1 MQIVF
6 MGTPDFAVGALEAL
20 ITQGHEIT
28 AVVTQP
34 DKPKGRSK
42 ELQFPPVKEC
52 AVKHGIPVFQPRRIK
67 TPEAIEELKKYPADI
82 YIVAAFGQIL
92 SQEILDLPKY
102 GCLNIHASLLPKY
115 RGASPIQRV
124 IIDGEAETGVTIMQM
139 NAGLDTGD
147 MLYRKKIP
155 ITSEDTFETLHDKLM
170 VLGGEAITE
179 ALPLLE
185 AGKLVPEKQD
195 DTKTCYAALIT
206 KEMGKLDFTKTAA
219 ELDRLIRGLTPWPSA
234 YTHYHGKQLKIWKA
248 IPMATAH
255 KEAPGTILTVNK
267 DSFEVAAS
275 EGSLKVMELQ
285 LEGKKRYPGTG
296 RQTARHQESK
306 RGSRLQSQSCQA
318 RYLIRGLRET
328 GYPRR
333 NRIGMRSRTQ
343 DEEAVE
349 VQDSRRT
356 GKPYYRQRYRPA
368 LPTGRAGRQAGT
380 VHRQPGS
387 PPIQERTGER
397 RHDTF
402 CRKL

>member
-20 ITQGHEIT
+20 IAQGHEIT

-34 DKPKGRSK
+34 DKAKGRSGQ
-42 ELQFPPVKEC
+42 LQFPPVKEC

-67 TPEAIEELKKYPADI
+67 TPESMEELKKYPADV

-102 GCLNIHASLLPKY
+102 

-124 IIDGEAETGVTIMQM
+124 IIDGETETGVTIMQM

-147 MLYRKKIP
+147 MLYQKKIP

-185 AGKLVPEKQD
+185 AGKLTPEKQD
-195 DTKTCYAALIT
+195 DAKTCYAALIT
-206 KEMGKLDFTKTAA
+206 KEMGRLDFTKTAA

-234 YTHYHGKQLKIWKA
+234 YTFYRGKQLKIWKA
-248 IPMATAH
+248 IPMMTDH
-255 KEAPGTILTVNK
+255 TEAPGTILTVNK

-275 EGSLKVMELQ
+275 EGTLKVMELQ
-285 LEGKKRYPGTG
+285 LEGKKRM
-296 RQTARHQESK
+296 TAHDFLLGVK
-306 RGSRLQSQSCQA
+306 
-318 RYLIRGLRET
+318 
-328 GYPRR
+328 
-333 NRIGMRSRTQ
+333 
-343 DEEAVE
+343 V
-349 VQDSRRT
+349 
-356 GKPYYRQRYRPA
+356 
-368 LPTGRAGRQAGT
+368 
-380 VHRQPGS
+380 QPGE
-387 PPIQERTGER
+387 ILGG
-397 RHDTF
+397 
-402 CRKL
+402 